1 MEGKAM
7 IRTFAAAALLAG
19 LAACQP
25 AATNNAAPANNAV
38 PANDTASAANSASV
52 GGNAANAVSPAPV
65 PAAYDW
71 HYATHGGSG
80 DLDFGDGDSAEGVSL
95 FHLSCLPN
103 SGRVELS
110 WSDQAPATLSAG
122 GQSERFEAG
131 ASAALTRPVLQA
143 LHASGNLTLSVNGR
157 VMQLDGKPAGKAA
170 VTDFFRYCGTS
181 AARGEPG

>member
-1 MEGKAM
+1 MIKA
-7 IRTFAAAALLAG
+7 FPAAALLAG

-25 AATNNAAPANNAV
+25 AATNNAV
-38 PANDTASAANSASV
+38 PANDIAPAANTVSAE
-52 GGNAANAVSPAPV
+52 GNAANAVTPAPV

-80 DLDFGDGDSAEGVSL
+80 DLDFGDGDQAEGVSL

-110 WSDQAPATLSAG
+110 WSAQVPATLSAG
-122 GQSERFEAG
+122 GQSERFDAG

-157 VMQLDGKPAGKAA
+157 VMQLNGKPAGRAA
-170 VTDFFRYCGTS
+170 VTDFFRYCGTP
-181 AARGEPG
+181 AARGELG

>member
-1 MEGKAM
+1 M
-7 IRTFAAAALLAG
+7 IRTFPAAALLAG

-25 AATNNAAPANNAV
+25 AATNNAV
-38 PANDTASAANSASV
+38 PANEIAPAANTASV
-52 GGNAANAVSPAPV
+52 EGNAANAATPAPAPAPV

-71 HYATHGGSG
+71 HYATHGGSA
-80 DLDFGDGDSAEGVSL
+80 DLDFGDGDPAEGVSL

-110 WSDQAPATLSAG
+110 WSAQVPATLSAG
-122 GQSERFEAG
+122 GQSERFEAE
-131 ASAALTRPVLQA
+131 ASAPLTRPVLRA

-157 VMQLDGKPAGKAA
+157 VMQLNGKPAGRTA

-181 AARGEPG
+181 AARGELG

>member
-1 MEGKAM
+1 M
-7 IRTFAAAALLAG
+7 IRTFPVAALLAS

-25 AATNNAAPANNAV
+25 AATNNAAPVSNDV
-38 PANDTASAANSASV
+38 PANDAAPAANTASV
-52 GGNAANAVSPAPV
+52 EGNAANPVTPAPV
-65 PAAYDW
+65 PAAYGW

-80 DLDFGDGDSAEGVSL
+80 DLDFGDGDPAEGVSL

-103 SGRVELS
+103 SGQVELS
-110 WSDQAPATLSAG
+110 WSAQVPATLSAG

-143 LHASGNLTLSVNGR
+143 LHAGGNLTLSVNGR
-157 VMQLDGKPAGKAA
+157 VMQLNGKPAGKAA